1 MSLSRLDGSS
11 SIDSLSAN
19 SAKALSLLS
28 RKKKQQSGRKN
39 SVESQKVKSNSDLKL
54 FAKRNKRH
62 HSAIE
67 EKNLDSNH
75 WSSSKSIKPMT
86 SSFNFK

>member
-1 MSLSRLDGSS
+1 MSHSRLDGSS

-28 RKKKQQSGRKN
+28 RKKKHQSGRKN
-39 SVESQKVKSNSDLKL
+39 SVESQKVRSNSDLKL

-67 EKNLDSNH
+67 EKYLDGNQY
-75 WSSSKSIKPMT
+75 SSSKSINPMT

>member
-1 MSLSRLDGSS
+1 MSLSRLYGSS

-28 RKKKQQSGRKN
+28 RKKKQQSERKN
-39 SVESQKVKSNSDLKL
+39 SFESQKVKSNSDLKL
-54 FAKRNKRH
+54 FAKRKKRN
-62 HSAIE
+62 HSAID